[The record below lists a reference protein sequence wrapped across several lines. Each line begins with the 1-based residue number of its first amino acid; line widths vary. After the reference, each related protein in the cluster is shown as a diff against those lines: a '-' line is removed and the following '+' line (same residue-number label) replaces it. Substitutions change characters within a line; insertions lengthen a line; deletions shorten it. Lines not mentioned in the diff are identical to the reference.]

1 MLCNFHEPK
10 HSTSDSANGECTK
23 CYQLMS
29 MSSVPEHMLVADQ
42 RLNDSCTDVQIAA
55 VVVTKISIVI
65 PFFASTFLIS
75 ALNSLSFES
84 TTEVFMSGD
93 NDTE

>member
-29 MSSVPEHMLVADQ
+29 MSSVPEHMLADQ
-42 RLNDSCTDVQIAA
+42 RLNDSCTDVQAAA
-55 VVVTKISIVI
+55 VVITKISIVI

-75 ALNSLSFES
+75 AVNSLSFES
-84 TTEVFMSGD
+84 TAEVFMSED
-93 NDTE
+93 SVTE